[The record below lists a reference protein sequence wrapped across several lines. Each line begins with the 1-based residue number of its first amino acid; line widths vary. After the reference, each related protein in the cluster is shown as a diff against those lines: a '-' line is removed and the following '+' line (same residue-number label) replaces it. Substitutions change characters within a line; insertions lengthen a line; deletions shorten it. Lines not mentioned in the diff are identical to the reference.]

1 MTYGY
6 WLDRGAA
13 ALAAAAQA
21 GPARARGHADAATT
35 VAARNR
41 VYAQLRRLHAHLAP
55 GLVPG
60 ARSDALAD
68 QAVDVSHELT
78 TTTAARLLG
87 LGLAAAT
94 VDPPAITAAPA
105 APQPVI
111 ADHLVAAADAFGL
124 AADILASH
132 LGPRRPRTPQGQAI
146 AAGAGQRDAVADL
159 AQLAHT
165 TAELD
170 RRLVGWLSRSRKAS
184 TLRPVYDRVLTR
196 LRGWTRSGYPALLG
210 QIATRR
216 TAGGESILRPL
227 EVAPAT

>member
-13 ALAAAAQA
+13 ALAAAGQA
-21 GPARARGHADAATT
+21 GPARACGHADAATT

-60 ARSDALAD
+60 ARSAALAD

-94 VDPPAITAAPA
+94 VDPRL
-105 APQPVI
+105 QP
-111 ADHLVAAADAFGL
+111 
-124 AADILASH
+124 
-132 LGPRRPRTPQGQAI
+132 
-146 AAGAGQRDAVADL
+146 
-159 AQLAHT
+159 
-165 TAELD
+165 D
-170 RRLVGWLSRSRKAS
+170 RS
-184 TLRPVYDRVLTR
+184 
-196 LRGWTRSGYPALLG
+196 
-210 QIATRR
+210 
-216 TAGGESILRPL
+216 
-227 EVAPAT
+227 